1 MLQCNPGFWPQR
13 NTTGQIGAETALPSA
28 NTVLLRIGIPE
39 ELVLVQWYATFLL
52 SVFLLVNLPHL
63 STLTE
68 DEANGQ
74 AAMEDRIA
82 GEPKSITHVC

>member
-1 MLQCNPGFWPQR
+1 M
-13 NTTGQIGAETALPSA
+13 GQIGAETALPSA

-68 DEANGQ
+68 DEANGDGRSDCGGNQ
-74 AAMEDRIA
+74 RALPMSLE
-82 GEPKSITHVC
+82 V